1 MVVPMPQNPYLF
13 VVGCPRSGTTL
24 LQRILDH
31 HPQLAVSNDTHFI
44 PGAIKRAGDGTDPP
58 LTTELVEW
66 VLGYRTFSRLGL
78 PEATVRAAA
87 AEARTCSE
95 FVSALYRAFG
105 RKHGKPLAG
114 AKDPRYVRYLPLL
127 HALFPWVKTI
137 HIIRD
142 GRDVAL
148 STLEWAREDKGPAG
162 LPSGGKNR
170 WRFVPS
176 GGVGK

>member
-1 MVVPMPQNPYLF
+1 MPQNPYFF

-24 LQRILDH
+24 LQRMLDH
-31 HPQLAVSNDTHFI
+31 HPQLAVANDTHFI
-44 PGAIKRAGDGTDPP
+44 PKGVEKMIGGNDPP
-58 LTTELVEW
+58 LTPEHIEK
-66 VLGYRTFSRLGL
+66 VLGYRRFHRLGL
-78 PEATVRAAA
+78 SEAIVLKAAA
-87 AEARTCSE
+87 KARTYGE
-95 FVSALYRAFG
+95 FVSALYSEFG
-105 RKHGKPLAG
+105 KLCGKQIAG
-114 AKDPRYVRYLPLL
+114 EKTPDYVRHLPFL